1 MNQPKLKDSLYG
13 EMLWDDDLGCWFARV
28 ENVADES
35 FDILIYSE
43 SPLNFF
49 AVKSTHQT
57 YRRLIGDLPAIQ
69 RQAFRE
75 LIENDKRISPKR
87 RERKFIAETLEK
99 EVEIFSIT
107 IYEDLSSEIRYDAE
121 IFDDEWIVVL
131 IGANGEFLEVGIT
144 EDI

>member
-1 MNQPKLKDSLYG
+1 
-13 EMLWDDDLGCWFARV
+13 MLWDDELECWFARV
-28 ENVADES
+28 ENVPDES
-35 FDILIYSE
+35 FEIYIQSE

-57 YRRLIGDLPAIQ
+57 YQRLIGDLPAIR

-75 LIENDKRISPKR
+75 LIENEKRISAKR
-87 RERKFIAETLEK
+87 RERKFIAEVLEK

-131 IGANGEFLEVGIT
+131 IGANGEFLDVGVI

>member
-1 MNQPKLKDSLYG
+1 MNRPKLKDSLYG
-13 EMLWDDDLGCWFARV
+13 EMLWDDEFECWFARV

-35 FDILIYSE
+35 FDILIYSQ

-57 YRRLIGDLPAIQ
+57 YQRLIADLPAIR

-87 RERKFIAETLEK
+87 RERRFMAETLEK
-99 EVEIFSIT
+99 KVEIFSIT

-131 IGANGEFLEVGIT
+131 IGANGEFLDVGVT